1 MEPNSD
7 PFASLSP
14 KNSSRVERSKPT
26 QSKPQAPVASEPP
39 VALPQTMTMT
49 AEDVGVVVDRV
60 AKASLAPLIE
70 RVRLSTE
77 SKLGALA
84 KKVEEMERRQREIG
98 EDVAALRQLLQAKAG
113 GGGAPV
119 VGAADDGAGL
129 GKGVGV
135 GVGVGVSSG
144 AQDADADADAD
155 VGTGK
160 ETDAAV
166 GITAE
171 GGAGKADEAT
181 AETPDASTSSIEDVD
196 ALRAGLQAL
205 MRENEARM
213 KLLDARLAATAM
225 PPPPPVGMPPPPP
238 PPPPPPVSQTSYR
251 PPPPPSDYQPSHR
264 QPPPPNPPP
273 PPRQPP
279 PPHQPSAVPVE
290 RVIDD
295 IAVMGFSREEVRNVL
310 REMAAQGKPVDM
322 NVVLD
327 RLGALG

>member
-14 KNSSRVERSKPT
+14 KNSSRDERSKPT

-39 VALPQTMTMT
+39 VARPQTMTMT
-49 AEDVGVVVDRV
+49 ADDVGVVVDRV

-119 VGAADDGAGL
+119 VGAADDDAGL

-135 GVGVGVSSG
+135 GVGGSSG
-144 AQDADADADAD
+144 AQDADADA
-155 VGTGK
+155 GTEK
-160 ETDAAV
+160 ETD
-166 GITAE
+166 AE
-171 GGAGKADEAT
+171 GGAGKADTPT
-181 AETPDASTSSIEDVD
+181 AETPQASTSSIEDVD

-213 KLLDARLAATAM
+213 KLLDTRLAATAM

-238 PPPPPPVSQTSYR
+238 PPPPPPTSYR

-264 QPPPPNPPP
+264 QPPPPHPPP
-273 PPRQPP
+273 PPR
-279 PPHQPSAVPVE
+279 QPSAVPVE